1 MRFTDPVAP
10 SSTRPGAA
18 SVHTSSQVGARAT
31 RRTARRPA
39 SPARLL
45 TPARR
50 TVPFVGRTAELASC
64 LAWCDDGRPVGVR
77 LVAGPRGVGASRFA
91 REVAH
96 RMARAGWTCLDV
108 PDGAERAAL
117 AAVPDGAPALLV
129 VDDAA
134 TRGAALA
141 DLLRTAARGR
151 NGTLRVLLVAQG
163 AGVWFERLA
172 AADPAVRTLLEPA
185 RSAPPLTA
193 AVLPRQVDA
202 RLVAAFAEPYARALG
217 LPVPEVAVASVPGGG
232 ARMLD
237 LQVAALCAV
246 LRARR
251 DRLEGAVPVDVADA
265 MDELLEHER
274 WSWFRSAESAGVLGG
289 DGFPPEAMDALVAAA
304 TLTGV
309 RTPEAAEEL
318 VRRVGGVVPGV
329 HPDRAADVGRW
340 LLALDPAR
348 SLPARLADP
357 HLLAELTDTP
367 GLVAACLDGAG
378 TAPLR
383 RAALRLTGIVADR
396 LSGEILDGRDDHGP
410 ALERLGAAVAALP
423 DDHDTLRTVLGALP
437 APSLALGELR
447 AELAVRTL
455 ATVPRPSSSSSDGPV
470 SGPASGPVSGPVT
483 DPVAAARLAAAAYEA
498 GVALRE
504 IGRPADAE
512 RQQRRAVDVLRRLAA
527 GERCTAAQ
535 HRPALAA
542 ALSALGVACADQGR
556 AADGLAHAQEAVAL
570 LRRDAARPGGP
581 AGEVPGLVPD
591 LLPDLAHALAELAT
605 VHVARGDT
613 AAALAADREAA
624 ELWRR
629 MEARTPGT
637 CPAGLARS
645 LAGIAR
651 HLLVRGRAAE
661 AAEPATESLALRR
674 RLAGAEPDAFLGEL
688 ADALEVAGRVHAARG
703 DARAAAAHVEEA
715 VEVLRIVAEENPG
728 RYLPDLARMLQA
740 LGVARTGQGRGPEG
754 VTLLR
759 EAVEVQRR
767 LVADEPGRYAAALA
781 GALSAVGT
789 AYARL
794 DRPLAALDAERE
806 ATRTWRELAVADPAT
821 YLPRLARSLTTVSA
835 GFASLRLGEEAV
847 APAQEAVEVLREL
860 LSREDGAAGDE
871 EDDDDAH
878 RRLLAEA
885 LHTLALV
892 LHDQERF
899 EQAQAARAEAEDVLA
914 ACRQGPTG
922 LKYLDFTS
930 SLQ

>member
-1 MRFTDPVAP
+1 M
-10 SSTRPGAA
+10 
-18 SVHTSSQVGARAT
+18 
-31 RRTARRPA
+31 TARTA

-45 TPARR
+45 APARR

-64 LAWCDDGRPVGVR
+64 LAWCDDGRPVAVR
-77 LVAGPRGVGASRFA
+77 LVTGPRGVGASRFA

-134 TRGAALA
+134 GRGAALA

-151 NGTLRVLLVAQG
+151 NGTLRILLVAHG

-185 RSAPPLTA
+185 RSVPPLTE

-202 RLVAAFAEPYARALG
+202 RLVAAFAGPYATALG

-237 LQVAALCAV
+237 LQAAALCAV

-251 DRLEGAVPVDVADA
+251 DRLDGAVPVDVADA
-265 MDELLEHER
+265 LDELLEHER
-274 WSWFRSAESAGVLGG
+274 WSWFRSAEAADVLGG

-309 RTPEAAEEL
+309 RTPEAAEDL
-318 VRRVGGVVPGV
+318 VRRVGGVVPGAR
-329 HPDRAADVGRW
+329 PDRAADVGRW

-367 GLVAACLDGAG
+367 ALVAACLDGAG
-378 TAPLR
+378 TAQLR
-383 RAALRLTGIVADR
+383 RAALRLTGVVADR
-396 LSGEILDGRDDHGP
+396 LAGEILDRRDDHGP
-410 ALERLGAAVAALP
+410 AIERLGAAVAALP

-455 ATVPRPSSSSSDGPV
+455 ATLPRPV
-470 SGPASGPVSGPVT
+470 AGPAAGAAAGPGA
-483 DPVAAARLAAAAYEA
+483 DARLAAAAYEA

-512 RQQRRAVDVLRRLAA
+512 RQQRRAVDVLRRLAT
-527 GERCTAAQ
+527 GDRRTAAQ
-535 HRPALAA
+535 HRPPLAA
-542 ALSALGVACADQGR
+542 ALAALGVACADQGR
-556 AADGLAHAQEAVAL
+556 SAEGLACAQEAVAL
-570 LRRDAARPGGP
+570 LRRDAARPAGT
-581 AGEVPGLVPD
+581 AGEVPGLTPD
-591 LLPDLAHALAELAT
+591 LLPDLAHALAELAS
-605 VHVARGDT
+605 VHVAHGDT
-613 AAALAADREAA
+613 AAALAADRESA

-629 MEARTPGT
+629 IEARTPGT
-637 CPAGLARS
+637 CPAGLARA
-645 LAGIAR
+645 LAGVAR

-674 RLAGAEPDAFLGEL
+674 RLAGAEPDAYLGEL

-703 DARAAAAHVEEA
+703 DERAAAAHVEEA

-728 RYLPDLARMLQA
+728 RYLPDLARTLQA
-740 LGVARTGQGRGPEG
+740 LGVARTGQGRGAEG

-806 ATRTWRELAVADPAT
+806 ATRTWRELAAADAAT

-835 GFASLRLGEEAV
+835 SFASLRLGEEAV

-860 LSREDGAAGDE
+860 VAGG
-871 EDDDDAH
+871 DDAH
-878 RRLLAEA
+878 RSLLAEA
-885 LHTLALV
+885 LRTLALV

-914 ACRQGPTG
+914 HGQ
-922 LKYLDFTS
+922 
-930 SLQ
+930 